1 MSNQV
6 KVIDVLS
13 GTTLFETS
21 IERIEDAYSYATQ
34 MEDAG
39 LDIQVIAPGLAETL
53 IKSLGASDQEI
64 SEYKQ
69 TLDDEIAD
77 HEHSERKDR
86 RQQRGTERGEQ

>member
-13 GTTLFETS
+13 GTTLFETT
-21 IERIEDAYSYATQ
+21 IEKIDEAYGFATQ

-53 IKSLGASDQEI
+53 IQSLGASDQEI

-69 TLDDEIAD
+69 TLEDEIAD
-77 HEHSERKDR
+77 HEDSDYGCAICPPDKK
-86 RQQRGTERGEQ
+86 

>member
-77 HEHSERKDR
+77 HEDSDYGCAICPPEKK
-86 RQQRGTERGEQ
+86 

>member
-39 LDIQVIAPGLAETL
+39 LDIQVVAPGLAETL

-64 SEYKQ
+64 SDYKQ

-77 HEHSERKDR
+77 HEDSDYGCAICPPEKK
-86 RQQRGTERGEQ
+86 

>member
-64 SEYKQ
+64 SDYKQ

-77 HEHSERKDR
+77 HEDSDYGCAICPPDKK
-86 RQQRGTERGEQ
+86 